1 MLFAFC
7 FITSISYQATA
18 QQHLVSSLRDGKKNT
33 RTRSA
38 AEWSNVAANKKAY
51 QVTDDTTFCFYIRKN
66 KISQM
71 HPTGCGT
78 SLLGFPR
85 AAWFGFLICDTT
97 HYASSS
103 HNSFTMPEMSAT
115 GIRYPS
121 MRAAAEAV
129 AKRRQKALLHQQY
142 LTMRQKCL
150 DVTFASANLLCS
162 DKSAL
167 MLRRLDIQRRTR
179 NSQRRKTR
187 TRPFKLS
194 MRKKSRSQRQRKKQI
209 RSRPMS
215 NFTLYSSY
223 VGQPPTLAPAS
234 TSMPND
240 MLPKWQKPQ
249 ALPASTTNDPLP
261 KWQTNETKLPASTS
275 HDALPQRPKPE
286 ALPQP
291 TSTKFPEQARVT
303 IDTDWQVDEPWSGP
317 IQPGLLQ
324 LPDTFAR
331 LERPSHQTLFG
342 STPRSPSPRTAWR
355 HEISSS
361 LE

>member
-1 MLFAFC
+1 MGKVNSKTIREKLIQACGNVPSTVSRRAQRGLVQRLTTLF
-7 FITSISYQATA
+7 QATA

-51 QVTDDTTFCFYIRKN
+51 QVVEQAYLD
-66 KISQM
+66 
-71 HPTGCGT
+71 
-78 SLLGFPR
+78 
-85 AAWFGFLICDTT
+85 FLEQ
-97 HYASSS
+97 H
-103 HNSFTMPEMSAT
+103 EMSAT

-150 DVTFASANLLCS
+150 DVTFASASLLCS

-194 MRKKSRSQRQRKKQI
+194 MRKKSKSQRQRKKQI

-286 ALPQP
+286 ALSQP